1 MDATTR
7 RVVVDLKDGSVI
19 RKEANSPYPFRG
31 VRGFDY
37 AEFYRQALDCEV
49 VKNSEQ
55 MRTAIANVIWIR

>member
-19 RKEANSPYPFRG
+19 RREANSPYPFRG